1 MPCRCTKQVHRR
13 NMYRFTLRGF
23 SPRRPSAAEEDDATG
38 IWKTDSFTRLAT
50 NHSQT
55 QRSRPPGTQTS
66 GGGGPLRCPVVFF
79 E

>member
-1 MPCRCTKQVHRR
+1 MPVYQASAPKKYVPFHASWV
-13 NMYRFTLRGF
+13 F
-23 SPRRPSAAEEDDATG
+23 SFAAEEDDATG

-66 GGGGPLRCPVVFF
+66 GGGGPLRCLIVFF